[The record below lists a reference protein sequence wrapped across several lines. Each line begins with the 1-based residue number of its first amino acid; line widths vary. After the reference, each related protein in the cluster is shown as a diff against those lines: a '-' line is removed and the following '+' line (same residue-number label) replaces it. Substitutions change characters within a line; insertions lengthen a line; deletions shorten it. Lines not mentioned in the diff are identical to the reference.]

1 VAERID
7 VGTEFGP
14 FLIGR
19 AIGAE
24 IRKRYFSG
32 EPNTW
37 PRILDFSNVKQAT
50 ESCLDELFGTLARE
64 KGNGLVTE
72 IAVVG
77 ASKAIR
83 ETYDFVRSVIES
95 PPKPLTPEAIE
106 RLLSST
112 KKGGRKAS

>member
-1 VAERID
+1 MPERID
-7 VGTEFGP
+7 IGSEFGP

-24 IRKRYFSG
+24 IRKRHFSG
-32 EPNTW
+32 APSTW
-37 PRILDFSNVKQAT
+37 PRVVDFSNVKQAT

-64 KGNGLVTE
+64 KGKGILGE
-72 IAVVG
+72 IAIEG
-77 ASKAIR
+77 ASKTVR
-83 ETYDFVRSVIES
+83 ETYEFVRSVIDS
-95 PPKPLTPEAIE
+95 PPTPLTPESIE

>member
-1 VAERID
+1 MADQID

-24 IRKRYFSG
+24 IRRRYFSG
-32 EPNTW
+32 PPSAW
-37 PRILDFSNVKQAT
+37 PRILDFTNVKQAT

-64 KGNGLVTE
+64 RGKGIVNE

-77 ASKAIR
+77 ASKAVR
-83 ETYDFVRSVIES
+83 ETYEFVRSVIES
-95 PPKPLTPEAIE
+95 PPTPLTPESIE
-106 RLLSST
+106 RLLST